1 MKKYNNNKSI
11 QSNKKKINKKSDNN
25 INDNKLKI
33 ILERKNQSNKK
44 ILKCNKK
51 VIYNYQLK
59 DEW

>member
-59 DEW
+59 DDW